1 MSGAK
6 SELPTKKK
14 KDDSAEKG
22 QSFKSRD
29 LTVACLMLCG
39 VAFVTSFASLT
50 EIMELFRQ
58 AIESGFQQ
66 DIHQFSTQIIWMS
79 LKLIVPIVFVCVLAS
94 ALPTLLQT
102 RFVIAVK
109 AIKLN
114 FDALNPVNGFK
125 KLFSLRTVKDAVK
138 ALLYLTAFTIAIV
151 VFWGNKKSVV
161 LAQLYATPTELIG
174 IWQELLMN
182 LVLTCLGC
190 ALLVIVLDALAEYFL
205 SIKDM
210 KMEKREVKR
219 ERKDQDGNPEIKNR
233 RRELHSELLSEQIK
247 SDVENSRVII
257 ANPTHIAIGIFYK
270 PDVVPIPFISVV
282 ETNQRALAVRR
293 YAEKIGVPVVR
304 DIALARRMYTTHKRY
319 SFIIS
324 EEIGEILVLL
334 NWLEAAENL
343 GTIEHR
349 MALDAQD
356 MPIEL
361 DVGAATDSPKNSDLR

>member
-6 SELPTKKK
+6 SELPTQKK
-14 KDDSAEKG
+14 KDDSAKKG

-39 VAFVTSFASLT
+39 AAFVTSFASLT
-50 EIMELFRQ
+50 EIMALFQQ

-66 DIHQFSTQIIWMS
+66 DIHQFSTQIMWMS

-102 RFVIAVK
+102 RFVIAGK

-125 KLFSLRTVKDAVK
+125 KLFSLRTVKDGVK
-138 ALLYLTAFTIAIV
+138 ALLYLTTFAIAVV
-151 VFWGNKKSVV
+151 VFWSNKKSVV
-161 LAQLYATPTELIG
+161 LAQLYATPTELISV
-174 IWQELLMN
+174 WQELFMN

-210 KMEKREVKR
+210 KMEKQEVKR

-319 SFIIS
+319 SFINP

-343 GTIEHR
+343 GAMEHR
-349 MALDAQD
+349 MALDTPD

-361 DVGAATDSPKNSDLR
+361 GVDVATDSPKNNGLH